1 MSKKIL
7 WLNWKDINHPLA
19 GGAEVV
25 THELC
30 KKLVEEGNQVTLLTA
45 MYLEAREN
53 DVIDGVKIIRVGTNK
68 FLHAFQANWYYSKYL
83 KNQFDIIIEEVNTA
97 PYLVNFSKGKEKL
110 FLFYHQ
116 LARQVWFFETK
127 FPLNYIGYYL
137 LEPLACFLQSIF
149 KVTTITISESTK
161 NDLIKLGFK
170 KENIK
175 IITEFIDNK
184 PLDSLGSSLPKDPI
198 FTVLY
203 HGSLREMKRPEEV
216 VKAFGLFVKK
226 HPESQLWIS
235 GGGNQ
240 SGLTEIAKCSNFLDK
255 VTFFGRTVEAQKLE
269 LMQKSSVLCATSVK
283 EGWGLIVTE
292 ANSMGTPAI
301 VYNVD
306 GLRDSAKSG
315 GNWIVEENPEAL
327 AARLED
333 TYKLFVENPK
343 EYKEK
348 CSEVLEKSRQHTV
361 QQSYE
366 DFKEIIGL

>member
-30 KKLVEEGNQVTLLTA
+30 KKLVEEGNQVTLLTSQYQDA
-45 MYLEAREN
+45 KDTDE
-53 DVIDGVKIIRVGTNK
+53 IDGIKIVRVGENK
-68 FLHAFQANWYYSKYL
+68 FLHGFQANWYYTKHL

-97 PYLVNFSKGKEKL
+97 PYFINFSKGKEKV

-127 FPLNYIGYYL
+127 LPLNLIGYYL
-137 LEPLACFLQSIF
+137 LEPLACFLQSRF
-149 KVTTITISESTK
+149 KSTTITISDSTK

-170 KENIK
+170 KEKIK

-184 PLDSLGSSLPKDPI
+184 PLVSLEKSLPKDPN

-203 HGSLREMKRPEEV
+203 HGSLREMKRPDEV

-226 HPESQLWIS
+226 YPQSQLWIS
-235 GGGNQ
+235 GGGDQ
-240 SGLTEIAKCSNFLDK
+240 SELISIAMSSNFLEK
-255 VTFFGRTVEAQKLE
+255 VAFFGRTGDHQKLE
-269 LMQKSSVLCATSVK
+269 LMQKSTVLCATSVK

-327 AARLED
+327 AIQLEK
-333 TYKLFVENPK
+333 TYQLFISNPE
-343 EYKEK
+343 EYQQK

-361 QQSYE
+361 QQSYT
-366 DFKEIIGL
+366 DFIEIIGL